1 MSVVQIYYRK
11 GCAEKRMSFGD
22 YDDFYEICCQ
32 SCISLD
38 DRGESTVLNHLKTGK
53 QMETVTLFQQE
64 LSEDYLYEKV

>member
-1 MSVVQIYYRK
+1 
-11 GCAEKRMSFGD
+11 MSFGD

-38 DRGESTVLNHLKTGK
+38 GRGESTVLNHLKTGK
-53 QMETVTLFQQE
+53 QMETVALFQQE